1 MTPDLTNLTPEEL
14 KKLKRKECRRKY
26 NIAHKEDIRA
36 YSREYSK
43 KHKERIQQTSRIYRQ
58 THVDQRKIDK
68 LRYTETH
75 KPEIKVYNK
84 AYKQNNREQINIS
97 KGKYRINNREKIQD
111 QQRKNY
117 AANKEE
123 IQQKR
128 RLQYLKNK
136 ENPEFCQKQKE
147 QLQRYYQKNKEEIQ
161 KRNRSRDTQRLKT
174 DILYRLIRNCRR
186 RLRYF
191 ANLKENKH
199 TKELIACSPTEL
211 HAHLQSKFIL
221 GMTWDNYGKVWH
233 IDHII
238 PLSSA
243 KTHEDIIRLCH
254 YTNLQPLWATTAIA
268 RANGDMISI
277 GNLEK
282 GDKI

>member
-1 MTPDLTNLTPEEL
+1 MTPDSTNITPEEL

-26 NIAHKEDIRA
+26 NMAHKDDIRA
-36 YSREYSK
+36 YSREYRK
-43 KHKERIQQTSRIYRQ
+43 KHKERIQKTSCDYRQ
-58 THVDQRKIDK
+58 THSDQRKIDK
-68 LRYTETH
+68 RRYTDTH
-75 KPEIKVYNK
+75 KAEIKIYNK
-84 AYKQNNREQINIS
+84 TYKSNHKEQVKAS
-97 KGKYRINNREKIQD
+97 KRKYRKNNREKIRE
-111 QQRKNY
+111 QQNKNY
-117 AANKEE
+117 AVNKEE
-123 IQQKR
+123 IQRKR

-136 ENPEFCQKQKE
+136 ENPEFCKKQKE
-147 QLQRYYQKNKEEIQ
+147 QLQRYYQKNKSNHIKQ
-161 KRNRSRDTQRLKT
+161 NIKRDAQRVKT

-191 ANLKENKH
+191 SKLKENKH
-199 TKELIACSPTEL
+199 TKELIACSPSEL
-211 HAHLQSKFIL
+211 HFHLQSKFIL

-243 KTHEDIIRLCH
+243 KTHEDIIKLCH

-268 RANGDMISI
+268 REHGDMFSI

-282 GDKI
+282 GDR